1 MILLFSGGLDSF
13 IAYEYLHRPKTLY
26 INLGHRYAVHELEKV
41 RELIP
46 STIIDDR
53 LNLAEWERQDANIP
67 LRNAFLVMIASYYDH
82 DVVVVVQK
90 GEMNIPDRSKRFFNE
105 FADTLTYLW
114 DVRIT
119 LTSPFFTMT
128 KTEMVQWYVTAGYS
142 TDKLIATR
150 SCFSP
155 GDNPCGNCAA
165 CFRRWIAFT
174 NCDLKEEYEQDITKY
189 SGIQEYIKKMKLG
202 LYDPDRTKET
212 FDALKKVG
220 IL

>member
-13 IAYEYLHRPKTLY
+13 IGWEYLHRPKTLY

-53 LNLAEWERQDANIP
+53 LNLADYEQRDANIP
-67 LRNAFLVMIASYYDH
+67 LRNAFLVMIASFYDN
-82 DVVVVVQK
+82 DVILVVQK
-90 GEMNIPDRSKRFFNE
+90 GEMEIPDRSKWFYN
-105 FADTLTYLW
+105 TLPEVLTRLQ
-114 DVRIT
+114 DRVIT
-119 LTSPFFTMT
+119 ISSPFFTMT
-128 KTEMVQWYVTAGYS
+128 KTDMVKWYIDAGFD

-155 GDNPCGNCAA
+155 GDDPCGTCSA
-165 CFRRWIAFT
+165 CFRRWVAFT
-174 NCDLKEEYEQDITKY
+174 NCDLKEEYTHNILEY
-189 SGIQEYIKKMKLG
+189 SGIQEYIKKMKMG
-202 LYDPDRTKET
+202 LYDPQRTQET